1 MQKMVKSAKTYRRA
15 DILQLLLSLAILVV
29 IGVAS
34 GFTFIKVDLTEEKR
48 HTLTPSTI
56 NMLESLE
63 EVVFVRCYLHG
74 DFPAKFK
81 RLEKA
86 VRERLDE
93 FDDYSGG
100 GVEYEFIDVYASGD
114 EQTINETQEA
124 IYEEGLRFT
133 RIAYEENG
141 VRKFQNI
148 WPGAIMTYKGKS
160 VAVQLFKSENPEPT
174 DEMVNTSINNIEFE
188 FTSKLRM
195 LLWDERPKI
204 AVLEGHGELPPVE
217 MADLEMT
224 LREDYDIERVN
235 LKDKVDA
242 LTEKYEGVKSRA
254 LKYDLLIVAKP
265 DSVFSRKDKLLIDQF
280 IMNGGRVLWM
290 VDPILT
296 DLDSLRENQQT
307 LANTNEIGLYDMLF
321 DYGVRLNRNLVID
334 YQCAPILLDGGPMG
348 NQRNMQM
355 QNWYFSPV
363 VIPTQEAHPIA
374 ANLDPIHFDFASS
387 IDTVAGD
394 PGVTSTVLL
403 ETSALSLERKAPVRV
418 TPGIVSLDIEYF
430 RQGDSRSFPL
440 AVLLEGEFISN
451 FKGRLIDTLKN
462 DPNFAYRELSRPTR
476 QIIISDGDLAR
487 NKVSA
492 TQDGLMPLPLGYDR
506 YAQRV
511 IYDNKEFLL
520 NAINYLLDDSEL
532 ISIRSRAIE
541 LRKLD
546 AAAVKENRMMIQLA
560 NVVLP
565 LTIIALLGFILTY
578 LRKRLFS

>member
-1 MQKMVKSAKTYRRA
+1 MVKNAKKYRSA
-15 DILQLLLSLAILVV
+15 DILQLFLSLAILAV

-34 GFTFIKVDLTEEKR
+34 GFTFVKIDLTEEKR
-48 HTLTPSTI
+48 HTLTPATTE
-56 NMLESLE
+56 MLESLDDA
-63 EVVFVRCYLHG
+63 VFVRCYLHG

-100 GVEYEFIDVYASGD
+100 GVEYEFIDVYESDD
-114 EQTINETQEA
+114 EKTINETQEA

-174 DEMVNTSINNIEFE
+174 DEMINTSINNIEYE

-195 LLWDERPKI
+195 LLWGDRPKI
-204 AVLEGHGELPPVE
+204 AILEGHGELPPVE
-217 MADLEMT
+217 MADFEMT
-224 LREDYDIERVN
+224 LREEYDIERVK
-235 LKDKVDA
+235 LKDQVDA
-242 LTEKYEGVKSRA
+242 LTEKYEDVRYRA

-265 DSVFSRKDKLLIDQF
+265 DSTFSRKDKLLIDQYV
-280 IMNGGRVLWM
+280 MNGGRVLWM
-290 VDPILT
+290 IDPIQT

-307 LANTNEIGLYDMLF
+307 LANTNDIGLYDMLF
-321 DYGVRLNRNLVID
+321 DYGVRLNRNLIID

-348 NQRNMQM
+348 NQRNMQL

-363 VIPTQEAHPIA
+363 VVPSQEVHPIA
-374 ANLDPIHFDFASS
+374 ANLDPIHFDFTSS

-394 PGVTSTVLL
+394 PGVISTVLL
-403 ETSALSLERKAPVRV
+403 QTSKLSLERKAPVRV
-418 TPGIVSLDIEYF
+418 TPGIVSLDIDYF
-430 RQGDSRSFPL
+430 RDGDSKSFPL

-451 FKGRLIDTLKN
+451 FKDRLIDTLKN
-462 DPNFAYRELSRPTR
+462 DPGFAYREMSRPTR
-476 QIIISDGDLAR
+476 QIVISDGDIAR
-487 NKVSA
+487 NKVSN
-492 TQDGLMPLPLGYDR
+492 TKDGLMPMPLGFDR

-511 IYDNKEFLL
+511 VYDNKEFLL
-520 NAINYLLDDSEL
+520 NAVNYLLDDSEL
-532 ISIRSRAIE
+532 ISIRSRTIE

-546 AAAVKENRMMIQLA
+546 SATVKENRSIIQLA

-565 LTIIALLGFILTY
+565 LAVIAVLGFVLTY
-578 LRKRLFS
+578 LRKRQFS

>member
-1 MQKMVKSAKTYRRA
+1 MVKNAKKYRSA
-15 DILQLLLSLAILVV
+15 DILQLFLSLAILAV

-34 GFTFIKVDLTEEKR
+34 GFTFVKIDLTEEKR
-48 HTLTPSTI
+48 HTLTPATTE
-56 NMLESLE
+56 MLESLDDA
-63 EVVFVRCYLHG
+63 VFVRCYLHG

-100 GVEYEFIDVYASGD
+100 GVEYEFIDVYESDD
-114 EQTINETQEA
+114 EKTINETQEA

-174 DEMVNTSINNIEFE
+174 DEMINTSINNIEYE

-195 LLWDERPKI
+195 LLWGDRPKI
-204 AVLEGHGELPPVE
+204 AILEGHGELPPVE
-217 MADLEMT
+217 MADFEMT
-224 LREDYDIERVN
+224 LREEYDIERVK
-235 LKDKVDA
+235 LKDQVDA
-242 LTEKYEGVKSRA
+242 LTEKYEDVRYRA

-265 DSVFSRKDKLLIDQF
+265 DSTFSRKDKLLIDQYV
-280 IMNGGRVLWM
+280 MNGGRVLWM
-290 VDPILT
+290 IDPIQT

-307 LANTNEIGLYDMLF
+307 LANTNDIGLYDMLF
-321 DYGVRLNRNLVID
+321 DYGVRLNRNLIID

-348 NQRNMQM
+348 NQRNMQL

-363 VIPTQEAHPIA
+363 VVPSQEVHPIA
-374 ANLDPIHFDFASS
+374 ANLDPIHFDFTSS

-394 PGVTSTVLL
+394 PGVISTVLL
-403 ETSALSLERKAPVRV
+403 QTSKLSLERKAPVRV

-430 RQGDSRSFPL
+430 RDGDSKSFPL

-451 FKGRLIDTLKN
+451 FKDRLIDTLKN
-462 DPNFAYRELSRPTR
+462 DPGFAYREMSRPTR
-476 QIIISDGDLAR
+476 QIVISDGDIAR
-487 NKVSA
+487 NKVSN
-492 TQDGLMPLPLGYDR
+492 TKDGLMPMPLGFDR

-511 IYDNKEFLL
+511 VYDNKEFLL
-520 NAINYLLDDSEL
+520 NAVNYLLDDSEL
-532 ISIRSRAIE
+532 ISIRSRTIE

-546 AAAVKENRMMIQLA
+546 SATVKENRSIIQLA

-565 LTIIALLGFILTY
+565 LAVIAVLGFVLTY
-578 LRKRLFS
+578 LRKRQFS